1 MELKNSSNLL
11 FRTRTGGSSLEG
23 KNLPNTSLKLEP
35 FHVMECAR
43 YRPLCLHTER
53 ERERERGACEEFGF
67 STKFVHVD
75 FEQWLGR

>member
-11 FRTRTGGSSLEG
+11 FRSGTGSSSLKG

-35 FHVMECAR
+35 FHIMECAR
-43 YRPLCLHTER
+43 YRPLCG
-53 ERERERGACEEFGF
+53 ERERERGACEEFGL
-67 STKFVHVD
+67 STQFVHVD